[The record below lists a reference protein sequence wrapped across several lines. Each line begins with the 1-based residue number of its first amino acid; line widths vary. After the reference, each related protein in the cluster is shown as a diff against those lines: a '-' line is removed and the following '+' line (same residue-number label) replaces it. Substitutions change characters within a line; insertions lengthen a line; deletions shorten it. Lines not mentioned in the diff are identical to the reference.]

1 MSATAKK
8 LSSLLL
14 SFVLLMAFAIF
25 PVAALADD
33 RTASNEVT
41 GLDNYMSIQPNG
53 DLALDEGAAA
63 QAGYAEDVI
72 TAIENQ
78 ISAMN
83 VAVREGK
90 GYIDD
95 EFNLVIY
102 LPGTRAVG
110 ESKVVTTWY
119 GLTQIYMNS
128 DEAAELKEAVSAEG
142 GAIKTLADLIA
153 KYEKFKDVAKFVSN
167 VSSIFFASYSYQIST
182 AEAAGRGII
191 MNIQR
196 DLVYGG
202 ETIWF
207 ESQ

>member
-8 LSSLLL
+8 LSALLL

-33 RTASNEVT
+33 RTVSNEVT

-78 ISAMN
+78 INAMN
-83 VAVREGK
+83 VAVREGR

-128 DEAAELKEAVSAEG
+128 DEAAQLKALVSGSSGGIETLEDFFNLFEQFAEA
-142 GAIKTLADLIA
+142 ADFISG
-153 KYEKFKDVAKFVSN
+153 VAN
-167 VSSIFFASYSYQIST
+167 IFLASYSYQIST

-202 ETIWF
+202 ETIGF

>member
-33 RTASNEVT
+33 RVASNEVT

-128 DEAAELKEAVSAEG
+128 DEAAQLKALVSGSSGGIETLEDFFNLFEQFAEA
-142 GAIKTLADLIA
+142 ADFISG
-153 KYEKFKDVAKFVSN
+153 VAN
-167 VSSIFFASYSYQIST
+167 IFLASYSYQIST

>member
-33 RTASNEVT
+33 RVASNEVT

-78 ISAMN
+78 INAMN

-128 DEAAELKEAVSAEG
+128 DEAAELKAAVSGEG
-142 GAIKTLADLIA
+142 AAIKTLADLIA
-153 KYEKFKDVAKFVSN
+153 KYEKFKDVANFVSS
-167 VSSIFFASYSYQIST
+167 VSSIFFASYAYQIET
-182 AEAAGRGII
+182 AEAPGRGII

-196 DLVYGG
+196 DLIYGG